1 MKNLTVYKF
10 EGSAD
15 FNEDFISQNKERD
28 LYSEEETLIHFK
40 PLFEDTYVQK
50 VEGFAIAKIVYL
62 QRKEPDKVFVEK
74 EALKELPEYYTE
86 EEFINKVSD
95 LRKKFI
101 QFTGMKTPQDSLVII
116 DNSSKKMVIGNTPSN
131 SDNVVSKVLESVEG
145 FESVELVSFA
155 TPIVEKLLTEFIL
168 DESKN
173 LPDPFM
179 LVEKV
184 NLGDKSEFEKNPKNA
199 TINIK
204 KEYPADEE
212 VVAFINNRHKVVKL
226 LQLDYDGVFEFEVTN
241 KFEIKGL
248 KFKEELAYKK
258 DEDSSESLN
267 FMSQHVLQLPTM
279 FDVVNSLENQF
290 SKVVY

>member
-10 EGSAD
+10 EGNAT
-15 FNEDFISQNKERD
+15 FNEEFISQNKERD

-50 VEGFAIAKIVYL
+50 VEGFTVAKIVYL
-62 QRKEPDKVFVEK
+62 QRKEPDKAFVEK
-74 EALKELPEYYTE
+74 EALKELSEDYTE

-145 FESVELVSFA
+145 FESVELVSFSA
-155 TPIVEKLLTEFIL
+155 PIVEKLLTEFIL

-184 NLGDKSEFEKNPKNA
+184 NLGDKSEFEKSPKNA

-241 KFEIKGL
+241 KLEIKGL

-267 FMSQHVLQLPTM
+267 FMSQYVLQLPTM